1 MSGNNSGTAKRACSS
16 AEKAIRREMG
26 QRIEDL
32 RTERRWSQ
40 ERLGRKVG
48 TSRHQVGRWENGTH
62 MPQLGHLIA
71 LSAALEVTIDELVS
85 GRPPRLPH
93 PKVLSL
99 EERRRAAQHLNG
111 LAALLK
117 LPTPD

>member
-1 MSGNNSGTAKRACSS
+1 M
-16 AEKAIRREMG
+16 
-26 QRIEDL
+26 
-32 RTERRWSQ
+32 ERRWSQ

-48 TSRHQVGRWENGTH
+48 TSRHQVSRWESGSY
-62 MPQLGHLIA
+62 MPPLEHLIA
-71 LSAALEVTIDELVS
+71 LSAALEVSIDELVT

-99 EERRRAAQHLNG
+99 EERRTAAQHLNG

-117 LPTPD
+117 LQTPD